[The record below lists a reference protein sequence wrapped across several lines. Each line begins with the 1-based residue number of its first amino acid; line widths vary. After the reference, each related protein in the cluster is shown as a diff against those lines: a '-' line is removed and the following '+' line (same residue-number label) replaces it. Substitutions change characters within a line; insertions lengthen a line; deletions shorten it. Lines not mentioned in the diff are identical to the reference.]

1 VTPERLEK
9 IQHTLNLRQ
18 PDLTVLTDEV
28 QKDRNLSAIVRSA
41 DAFAIPKVHC
51 VWDGD
56 IYRVSRN
63 QAAGAG
69 TWVDVVTHSSIT
81 SAIGDLKGQGF
92 KVCAAH
98 FTERAIDYRNYD
110 FTQPTAIL
118 LGAEKEGVSDAAAK
132 LCDEHLI
139 IPMLGMTQSFNVS
152 VAGALI
158 LSEAAKQRQQAGMFE
173 QRRIDDE
180 EYQRLL
186 FEWCQP
192 QITAFCQERDIPY
205 PPLGEDGELADPQAF
220 SALINGQS

>member
-1 VTPERLEK
+1 MTPDRLEK
-9 IQHTLNLRQ
+9 IQRTLNLRQ

-51 VWDGD
+51 VWEGG
-56 IYRVSRN
+56 IYHVARN

-69 TWVDVVTHSSIT
+69 TWVDVITHSSIT
-81 SAIGDLKGQGF
+81 AAIGDLKDQGF
-92 KVCAAH
+92 RVCAAH
-98 FTERAIDYRNYD
+98 FTERAVDYRTYD

-118 LGAEKEGVSDAAAK
+118 LGAEREGVSEEAAA

-158 LSEAAKQRQQAGMFE
+158 LSEAARQRQQAGMFA
-173 QRRIDDE
+173 QRRIDDD

-192 QITAFCQERDIPY
+192 QITAFCQERGLPY
-205 PPLGEDGELADPQAF
+205 PALGEDGELADPQGF
-220 SALINGQS
+220 SALVNGQR

>member
-1 VTPERLEK
+1 VTPDRLEK
-9 IQHTLNLRQ
+9 IQRTLNLRQ

-51 VWDGD
+51 VWEGG
-56 IYRVSRN
+56 IYHVARN

-69 TWVDVVTHSSIT
+69 TWVDVITHSSIT
-81 SAIGDLKGQGF
+81 AAIGDLKDQGF
-92 KVCAAH
+92 RVCAAH
-98 FTERAIDYRNYD
+98 FTERAVDYRTYD

-118 LGAEKEGVSDAAAK
+118 LGAEREGVSEEAAA

-158 LSEAAKQRQQAGMFE
+158 LSEAARQRQQAGMFA
-173 QRRIDDE
+173 QRRIDDD

-192 QITAFCQERDIPY
+192 QITAFCQERGLPY
-205 PPLGEDGELADPQAF
+205 PALGEDGELADPQGF
-220 SALINGQS
+220 SALVNGQR

>member
-1 VTPERLEK
+1 VTPDRLEK
-9 IQHTLNLRQ
+9 IQRTLNLRQ

-51 VWDGD
+51 VWEGNTYH
-56 IYRVSRN
+56 ISRN

-69 TWVDVVTHSSIT
+69 TWVDVVTHDTIT
-81 SAIGDLKGQGF
+81 DAISDLQAEGF

-98 FTERAIDYRNYD
+98 FTDRAIDYRTYD
-110 FTQPTAIL
+110 FTQPTALL
-118 LGAEKEGVSDAAAK
+118 LGAEREGVSDEAAEA
-132 LCDEHLI
+132 CDEHLI

-158 LSEAAKQRQQAGMFE
+158 LSEAARQRELAGMYKE
-173 QRRIDDE
+173 RRISDE
-180 EYQRLL
+180 EYERLL

-192 QITAFCQERDIPY
+192 QITAFCQERGLPY
-205 PPLGEDGELADPQAF
+205 PALGEDGELADPQGF
-220 SALINGQS
+220 SNMINGRG